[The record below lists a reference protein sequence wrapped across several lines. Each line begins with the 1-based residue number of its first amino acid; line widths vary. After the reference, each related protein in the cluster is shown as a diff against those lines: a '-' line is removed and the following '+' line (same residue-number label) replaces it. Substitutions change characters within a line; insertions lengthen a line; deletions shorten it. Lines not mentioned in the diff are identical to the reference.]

1 MRIKK
6 LVELYMNPIDIIE
19 IYDKN
24 RNLLYTVDVYRDS
37 AAFESVAN
45 YKVDLF
51 DIYAKEEITV
61 LEIIIKQR

>member
-24 RNLLYTVDVYRDS
+24 RNLLYKVDVCRDS

-45 YKVDLF
+45 LKVDLF

-61 LEIIIKQR
+61 LEIIIK

>member
-24 RNLLYTVDVYRDS
+24 RNLLYTVDIYRDS
-37 AAFESVAN
+37 AAFEAVAN
-45 YKVDLF
+45 LKVDLF

-61 LEIIIKQR
+61 LEIIIK